1 MFGWT
6 GVFVLIVVTLPVDA
20 CLVTVSAIAGT
31 TVCLAGQVC
40 LFSLWSLFLLMHV
53 W

>member
-20 CLVTVSAIAGT
+20 CLVTVSAIAGA
-31 TVCLAGQVC
+31 TVC
-40 LFSLWSLFLLMHV
+40 FT
-53 W
+53 

>member
-20 CLVTVSAIAGT
+20 CLVRLVQLQEPQCVWLDRR
-31 TVCLAGQVC
+31 VCSHCGHSSC
-40 LFSLWSLFLLMHV
+40 
-53 W
+53 